1 MKVLFLALAKHQ
13 KNYFQSLLADTEL
26 QGRVVVPA
34 ELPLPDLGAIGRAV
48 ARVDWRSLV
57 EEKCRERAVK
67 RRYHGRFYRLLLRLE
82 LLVMALR
89 FAAVLGKERP
99 DAVAVWNGGHRYCS
113 LLTSMCGPEVRTFFF
128 ENGLLPDTT
137 TLDPRGVNY
146 RNSVPRDSAFYR
158 DYARSRSVTAAG
170 GDGVRLVPR
179 KPRVEG
185 GAPVELPE
193 RFIFIPF
200 QDDRDT
206 QVRLFSPWVRDMR
219 DLFAL
224 AERLVGELGVPVVLK
239 EHPSS
244 RETYPD
250 LHERVTEKLFFANRN
265 STQQLIESS
274 QLVITLNS
282 TVGLESI
289 LLGKPVLTLG
299 QAFYNIEGL
308 VLHADSAAELLELI
322 RRHLGWQPDTALRQ
336 GFLAYL
342 QDEYCVPGTWASA
355 DRAHRL
361 EVARRMSDCSV

>member
-13 KNYFQSLLADTEL
+13 KNYFQSLLDTTEL

-34 ELPLPDLGAIGRAV
+34 ELPLPDLSAIGRAM
-48 ARVDWRSLV
+48 ARIDWHSLI

-67 RRYHGRFYRLLLRLE
+67 KRYNGWLYRLLLKLE

-89 FAAVLGKERP
+89 FAALLGKEQA

-113 LLTSMCGPEVRTFFF
+113 LLTSICGPEVRTFYF
-128 ENGLLPDTT
+128 ENGLLPNTT

-146 RNSVPRDSAFYR
+146 RNSVPRDEAFYL
-158 DYARSRSVTAAG
+158 DYARSHSAKASSG
-170 GDGVRLVPR
+170 EEVRLIPR

-185 GAPVELPE
+185 GAAVELPE

-219 DLFAL
+219 ELFAF
-224 AERLVGELGVPVVLK
+224 AERLVSELGLPVVLK

-250 LHERVTEKLFFANRN
+250 LHERVSDKLFFANQN

-289 LLGKPVLTLG
+289 LLGKRVLTLG
-299 QAFYNIEGL
+299 LAFYNIDGL
-308 VLHADSAAELLELI
+308 VLHGDSASEALELV
-322 RRHLGWQPDTALRQ
+322 RQSPDWQPDAETRQ

-342 QDEYCVPGTWASA
+342 HDEYCVPGAWASA
-355 DRAHRL
+355 GQAHRL
-361 EVARRMSDCSV
+361 EVARRMCNS

>member
-13 KNYFQSLLADTEL
+13 KNYFQSLLDSTEL
-26 QGRVVVPA
+26 RGRVVVPA
-34 ELPLPDLGAIGRAV
+34 ELPFPELSAIGRAMTQ
-48 ARVDWRSLV
+48 VDWHALI

-67 RRYHGRFYRLLLRLE
+67 KRYHGWLYRLLLRLE

-89 FAAVLGKERP
+89 FAALLDKERA

-113 LLTSMCGPEVRTFFF
+113 LLTSMCGQEVRTFYF
-128 ENGLLPDTT
+128 ENGLLPNTT

-146 RNSVPRDSAFYR
+146 RNSLPRNGEFYR
-158 DYARSRSVTAAG
+158 DYARSHPVMAAG
-170 GDGVRLVPR
+170 EEGVRLIPR

-193 RFIFIPF
+193 HFIFIPF

-219 DLFAL
+219 ELFAL
-224 AERLVGELGVPVVLK
+224 AERLVSELGVAVVLK

-250 LHERVTEKLFFANRN
+250 LHERVSDRLFFANQN

-299 QAFYNIEGL
+299 QAFYNIDGL
-308 VLHADSAAELLELI
+308 VLHGDNAGEVIELI
-322 RRHLGWQPDTALRQ
+322 RQNPGWQPDAEMRK

-342 QDEYCVPGTWASA
+342 QNEYCVPGAWASA
-355 DRAHRL
+355 DQMHWL
-361 EVARRMSDCSV
+361 EVARRMQQS

>member
-13 KNYFQSLLADTEL
+13 KSYFQSLLDNTEL
-26 QGRVVVPA
+26 QGRVVLPA
-34 ELPLPDLGAIGRAV
+34 GLPFPNLGAIGRAV

-67 RRYHGRFYRLLLRLE
+67 KRYNGGLYRLLLRLE

-89 FAAVLGKERP
+89 FAALLGKERP

-113 LLTSMCGPEVRTFFF
+113 LLTSMCGPEVRTFYF
-128 ENGLLPDTT
+128 ENGLLPNTT

-146 RNSVPRDSAFYR
+146 RNSLPRDGEFYR
-158 DYARSRSVTAAG
+158 DYARSHSVTAAG
-170 GDGVRLVPR
+170 GEGVRLIPR

-185 GAPVELPE
+185 GAPVDLPE

-219 DLFAL
+219 ELFAL
-224 AERLVGELGVPVVLK
+224 AEKLASELGVAVVLK

-250 LHERVTEKLFFANRN
+250 LHERVSDRLFFANQN

-274 QLVITLNS
+274 QLVVTLNS

-299 QAFYNIEGL
+299 QAFYNIDGL
-308 VLHADSAAELLELI
+308 VLHGDSADEVLELI
-322 RRHLGWQPDTALRQ
+322 RQNAGWQPDAATRQ

-342 QDEYCVPGTWASA
+342 QDEYCVPGAWASA
-355 DRAHRL
+355 DQAHRL
-361 EVARRMSDCSV
+361 EVARRMQQS

>member
-13 KNYFQSLLADTEL
+13 KNYFQSLLDNTEL

-34 ELPLPDLGAIGRAV
+34 KLPFPDLSDFGRAITQ
-48 ARVDWRSLV
+48 VDWRNLI

-67 RRYHGRFYRLLLRLE
+67 KRYNGGLYRLLLRLE

-99 DAVAVWNGGHRYCS
+99 DVVAVWNGGHRYCS
-113 LLTSMCGPEVRTFFF
+113 LLASMCGPEVRTFYF
-128 ENGLLPDTT
+128 ENGLLPNTT

-146 RNSVPRDSAFYR
+146 RNSVPREQAFYV
-158 DYARSRSVTAAG
+158 DYARSHSTRSSTEEAI
-170 GDGVRLVPR
+170 RLIPR

-185 GAPVELPE
+185 GTPVDLPE

-206 QVRLFSPWVRDMR
+206 QVRLFSPWVRDMC

-224 AERLVGELGVPVVLK
+224 AERLVSELGVTVILK

-250 LHERVTEKLFFANRN
+250 LHERVSDKLFFANQN

-274 QLVITLNS
+274 LLVITLNS

-308 VLHADSAAELLELI
+308 VLHGDSAGEVLELI
-322 RRHLGWQPDTALRQ
+322 CRNPSWQPDVETRQ

-342 QDEYCVPGTWASA
+342 QDEYCVPGAWTAA
-355 DRAHRL
+355 DQTHWG
-361 EVARRMSDCSV
+361 EVARRMQQA